1 MTLAIDR
8 NDPAITAHAE
18 LYRREMAA
26 KRLQTLLG
34 LGVFIACIVLA
45 GCGGSGSND
54 DAEAGAEHLRVLLA
68 AQPATLD
75 PMESVEDQMDE
86 LDLEERESAI
96 ESGELD
102 PGA

>member
-1 MTLAIDR
+1 MSDFRERIPDDERDVPLDDDTEF
-8 NDPAITAHAE
+8 E
-18 LYRREMAA
+18 LP
-26 KRLQTLLG
+26 
-34 LGVFIACIVLA
+34 
-45 GCGGSGSND
+45 
-54 DAEAGAEHLRVLLA
+54 
-68 AQPATLD
+68 PATLD